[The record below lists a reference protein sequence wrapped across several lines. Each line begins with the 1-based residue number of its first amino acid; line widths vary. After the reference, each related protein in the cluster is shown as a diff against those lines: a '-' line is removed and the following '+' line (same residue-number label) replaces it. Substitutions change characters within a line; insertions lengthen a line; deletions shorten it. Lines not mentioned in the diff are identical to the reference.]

1 MHKTMDGSQMNFQN
15 GKQLLQSCIC
25 KLNEK
30 QRGETGGNVALYPTV
45 IVMMGCKSR
54 CNTEYIKST
63 LDDNW
68 NNARFLQ
75 YLNVVK
81 TDSGWEC
88 FRLASA
94 SEEDR
99 FARRPA
105 GTSDGNTP
113 ACKPAD
119 ASGEGTL
126 DASDGD
132 TFARRSAVTSDGG
145 TLTGTSDGDA
155 FAWRPSGTGW
165 NETLNS
171 AIVTMLETEEKIF
184 SKRTTVKLEYVLD
197 ATETDSRCYFDLFR
211 ETVNELQSDELK
223 TLYLMLDQRPGADR
237 VEASD
242 ALLKY
247 MVDGTDASELSGTVY
262 LLSNY
267 LQSGQMLGD
276 GRIWQNYRLAA
287 DIMLLG
293 GNRREAQGVVQK
305 LFRGFKTVSYALV
318 TKPTE
323 EIAAVSLRT
332 LLSEIYAAEYKN
344 LFRELSASEISG
356 KLQLDR
362 YHGFLFLEEW
372 FEKKIRPKFPKE
384 TDWKYLPFQSIQGYR
399 KFLKDPNMTIETAN
413 AATCGAAAEYLHRQY
428 LEPVREFLAN
438 EKEMQQCRE
447 SISQLLSAQFA
458 YFELL
463 YLQEHREEL
472 NGLILAEYRFA
483 GFRPKDGCLK
493 RLHGQAVYESRR
505 LFYQEMKQ
513 VIAAEMEQ
521 LLQRALY
528 FRDLYEACTK
538 EIRQECIVTG
548 DESKSV
554 EKFYGGIVSEYVG
567 RCQKVNEHVPAF
579 PEVFCVTNEKEEL
592 LGALWNLFLD
602 LMREKV
608 YDCDFEQEVDYRMDG
623 MDEKQRHEF
632 VAKELRK
639 KLEGSRRL
647 KNSIEIPMAEAGCYY
662 LINARADYAKTLERA
677 GSREYVLFDLSRTDC
692 IEQLEI
698 HDILKPQ
705 QLRLGCVRTKS

>member
-1 MHKTMDGSQMNFQN
+1 MHKTSEESQKSFQN
-15 GKQLLQSCIC
+15 GKQLLQSCIS

-45 IVMMGCKSR
+45 IIMMGDKSR
-54 CNTEYIKST
+54 YHTEHMKAT

-75 YLNVVK
+75 YLNVIK

-88 FRLASA
+88 FRLVDTA
-94 SEEDR
+94 D
-99 FARRPA
+99 
-105 GTSDGNTP
+105 DGIVWKAAN
-113 ACKPAD
+113 
-119 ASGEGTL
+119 
-126 DASDGD
+126 
-132 TFARRSAVTSDGG
+132 
-145 TLTGTSDGDA
+145 
-155 FAWRPSGTGW
+155 TGW

-184 SKRTTVKLEYVLD
+184 SKRTTIKLEYVLE
-197 ATETDSRCYFDLFR
+197 ASETDSRCYFDLFR
-211 ETVNELQSDELK
+211 QTVNALQSDELK

-242 ALLKY
+242 ALLQY
-247 MVDGTDASELSGTVY
+247 MVTYSDASALSGTVY

-276 GRIWQNYRLAA
+276 SRIWQNYRLAA

-305 LFRGFKTVSYALV
+305 LFHGFKTVSYALV

-323 EIAAVSLRT
+323 EIAAASLRT
-332 LLSEIYAAEYKN
+332 LMSEIYDMEQKN
-344 LFRELSASEISG
+344 LFRELTASEISE

-362 YHGFLFLEEW
+362 YHGFLFMDEL
-372 FEKKIRPKFPKE
+372 FQKKILPKFPKE
-384 TDWKYLPFQSIQGYR
+384 TDWKYLPFQSIQEYR
-399 KFLKDPNMTIETAN
+399 NYLKDPNITIEAAN
-413 AATCGAAAEYLHRQY
+413 APTCGAAAEFLHRQY
-428 LEPVREFLAN
+428 LEPVRDFLADQ
-438 EKEMQQCRE
+438 KEMQQCRE
-447 SISQLLSAQFA
+447 SIGQLLSAQFS

-463 YLQEHREEL
+463 YLQEHPEEL
-472 NGLILAEYRFA
+472 NSLMLTEYRFA
-483 GFRPKDGCLK
+483 GFRPKDGCCR
-493 RLHGQAVYESRR
+493 RLHEQAVYESRR

-513 VIAAEMEQ
+513 MIAAEMEQ
-521 LLQRALY
+521 LLQRALH
-528 FRDLYEACTK
+528 FRELYETCQK
-538 EIRQECIVTG
+538 EVWQECVVTG

-567 RCQKVNEHVPAF
+567 RSQKVNEHVPAF
-579 PEVFCVTNEKEEL
+579 PEVFCVANGKEEL
-592 LGALWNLFLD
+592 LGALWNVFLELIRD
-602 LMREKV
+602 KV

-662 LINARADYAKTLERA
+662 LVNARADYAKTLERA
-677 GSREYVLFDLSRTDC
+677 DSREYVLFDLSRTDC

-698 HDILKPQ
+698 YDILKPQ
-705 QLRLGCVRTKS
+705 QLRLGRVGGRAC